1 MSLPAIERSHICAVV
16 VTYFP
21 KADCADNLAALAPQV
36 GKLII
41 VDNGS
46 SAESLEP
53 VEAAAQRLGA
63 TVVHLG
69 SNLGIA
75 TALNIGLRLA
85 REQGFRWLATFDQD
99 SQATPG
105 MIEEM
110 TRAFESYPQRD
121 KVGIVTPRHVD
132 RRLGFIVRDRG
143 GEAKGEGW
151 RVIPSTMTSGNLLNV
166 AIATAVG
173 GFDDSL
179 FIDYVDHELCLR
191 LRGQGCRI
199 LEATRATLLH
209 SLGSMERRL
218 FIFKHVTV
226 TNHSVVRRYYMS
238 RNRLIVWRR
247 YLKHEPLWVIR
258 DIRRFLFETL
268 YVVLYEKQVRE
279 KFPMILHGLRDGLR
293 NVRGAFDPGKDT

>member
-1 MSLPAIERSHICAVV
+1 M
-16 VTYFP
+16 
-21 KADCADNLAALAPQV
+21 
-36 GKLII
+36 I
-41 VDNGS
+41 VDNGF

-63 TVVHLG
+63 TIVFLG

-75 TALNIGLRLA
+75 TALNTGLRLA

-110 TRAFESYPQRD
+110 ARAFASYPQLER
-121 KVGIVTPRHVD
+121 VAIVTPCHVD
-132 RRLGFIVRDRG
+132 RRLGFPVRDRG

-151 RVIPSTMTSGNLLNV
+151 RIIPSTMTSGNLLNV
-166 AIATAVG
+166 AFATAVG

-191 LRGQGCRI
+191 LRRQGYRI

-218 FIFKHVTV
+218 FLFKRVTI

-247 YLKHEPLWVIR
+247 YWKHEPVWVIR

-279 KFPMILHGLRDGLR
+279 KFQMILRGLRDGFR
-293 NVRGAFDPGKDT
+293 NVRGAFDPGKNT